1 MTFSKRQLKK
11 AATYSVI
18 VALIL
23 PLISGVLFLA
33 SLAPAP
39 FGFGLLMGL
48 LSFPFFTY
56 AFR

>member
-18 VALIL
+18 VALFI
-23 PLISGVLFLA
+23 PAISGLLFLA
-33 SLAPAP
+33 AAAPAP

>member
-11 AATYSVI
+11 AAKYSAI
-18 VALIL
+18 VALII
-23 PLISGVLFLA
+23 PVISGILFLA

-39 FGFGLLMGL
+39 FGFGMLMGV

>member
-18 VALIL
+18 VALFI
-23 PLISGVLFLA
+23 PGISGLLFLA

-48 LSFPFFTY
+48 LIFPFFTY